1 MEQSVHNGVRERGIG
16 KLLAVLIQADRCC
29 KQRRSAASRTVAALF
44 PLVHSITASA
54 L

>member
-1 MEQSVHNGVRERGIG
+1 MEQSVHNGVKERGIG

-29 KQRRSAASRTVAALF
+29 KQRRSAASRTVALF
-44 PLVHSITASA
+44 PLVHSITASE